1 MKKILFLTGILAV
14 LSGCN
19 NTGNEQQNV
28 SGEAL
33 GTTYSINYFSEEDIA
48 LEEALDSIF
57 RVVNKSM
64 STYLPESDIS
74 RINRGDSLVKVDTLF
89 RNVFNLSQQVNT
101 ESGGYF
107 DPTVGDLVNIYGF
120 GPEKNLKVVDS
131 AAVDSLMLFVGLNK
145 ISISPEGQVK
155 KAFPEVYLDFNAIAK
170 GYTIDLIGHYLNSR
184 NVDNFLVEL
193 GGELLAKGENLRK
206 NSAWTVGIDDPNQE
220 EGVRTLTAGVQLVNR
235 AMATSGNY
243 RKFRRD
249 PETGTVYVHTINPL
263 TGYPEKSNLLSVS
276 VLAENCALA
285 DAYATA
291 FMALGM
297 ERSVEVLETLEN
309 VDVYLIFDEQGTT
322 KKFASEGFREV
333 LVDL

>member
-1 MKKILFLTGILAV
+1 MKKILFLTGVLAV

-19 NTGNEQQNV
+19 NTAGEQQNV

-33 GTTYSINYFSEEDIA
+33 GTTYNINYFSEEEIA
-48 LEEALDSIF
+48 LQEALDSIF
-57 RVVNKSM
+57 RVVNRSM
-64 STYLPESDIS
+64 STYQPDSDIS
-74 RINRGDSLVKVDTLF
+74 RLNSGDSLVKVDTLF
-89 RNVFNLSQQVNT
+89 RNVFKLSQQVYT

-107 DPTVGDLVNIYGF
+107 DPTVGDLVNMYGF
-120 GPEKNLKVVDS
+120 GPEKSLKVIDS
-131 AAVDSLMLFVGLNK
+131 ATVDSLMVFVGLDK
-145 ISISPEGQVK
+145 ISISPEGEVK

-170 GYTIDLIGHYLNSR
+170 GYAIDLIGHYLDSR

-193 GGELLAKGENLRK
+193 GGEMLGKGENLRK
-206 NSAWTVGIDDPNQE
+206 NSPWVVGIDDPQQA
-220 EGVRTLTAGVQLVNR
+220 EGTRRLTAGVTLIDR

-263 TGYPEKSNLLSVS
+263 TGYPERSNLLSVS

-291 FMALGM
+291 FMALGL
-297 ERSVEVLETLEN
+297 ERSMQVLETLEN
-309 VDVYLIFDEQGTT
+309 VDVYLIFDENGTT